1 MKATHK
7 ILCALFCASLLTPQ
21 FARAAELTIDI
32 KGIAND
38 KGTVLVALYDK
49 TDMWMKKAVKFAT
62 VAAKPGSVSVVIK
75 DLPEGE
81 YGASIFHDENGN
93 GKLDA
98 NVIGIP
104 TEPYSFSNDA
114 AGNFGPPTFEQAKFK
129 LDGEKKSIVINFK

>member
-1 MKATHK
+1 MKTASK
-7 ILCALFCASLLTPQ
+7 ISCALFCAALLAPQ

-32 KGIAND
+32 KGITND
-38 KGTVLVALYDK
+38 KGVVLIGLYDK
-49 TDMWMKKAVKFAT
+49 ADTWMKKAVKFAS
-62 VAAKPGSVSVVIK
+62 VAAKPDSVSVMIK

-81 YGASIFHDENGN
+81 YAASIFHDENGN

-98 NVIGIP
+98 NAVGMPI
-104 TEPYSFSNDA
+104 EPYSFSNDA